1 MAELTTKKIETEP
14 KLMSKL
20 AGDGSAP
27 ASNLYAAY
35 TTIINAAYTTIIRWL
50 VPSWNKII
58 MFEWKLRAA
67 NFLGEFSST

>member
-35 TTIINAAYTTIIRWL
+35 TTIINAAYTTIIR
-50 VPSWNKII
+50 
-58 MFEWKLRAA
+58 
-67 NFLGEFSST
+67 